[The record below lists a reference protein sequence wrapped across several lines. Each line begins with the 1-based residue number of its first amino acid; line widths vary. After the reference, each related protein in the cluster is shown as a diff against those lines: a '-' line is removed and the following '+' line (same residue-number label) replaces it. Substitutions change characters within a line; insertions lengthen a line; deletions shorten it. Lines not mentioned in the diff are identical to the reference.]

1 MLAWFLGGVG
11 VIGNI
16 LGLHPGAARSF
27 LVPSTIFFV
36 LLQQQKW
43 CFVVFEEVP
52 YGYIYEIVNTVNGKT
67 YIGQRKLSCDRRWR
81 EYMGSGV
88 LIKAAIRKYGK
99 DKFVKRFICYGW
111 SHEDLNILEQSHITQ
126 AMDDGRAQYN
136 LFTGL
141 GAGGDTFSL
150 LSPQERKDAIRKMTT
165 TLNREDVRRKIRTS
179 YSDTISKK
187 YQHVF
192 DDKGD
197 EILEMYSRFISIKE
211 ISKTFSIPR
220 KRVRDYIES
229 RGVKIVHMNKKGE
242 SPKEILS
249 KRRETWSSKGCQVSR
264 FDSDGKRISPR
275 VDKKCEVCGA
285 SFTSSP
291 NKKFCSKKCR
301 NIGSPRDKF
310 DIDEDLLKS
319 YLAEGLDSKDI
330 CQIIGCKWRTLANIL
345 RRHNLSPKK
354 IRPEDAK
361 PFWVY

>member
-1 MLAWFLGGVG
+1 MIEDL
-11 VIGNI
+11 
-16 LGLHPGAARSF
+16 
-27 LVPSTIFFV
+27 
-36 LLQQQKW
+36 
-43 CFVVFEEVP
+43 P

-88 LIKAAIRKYGK
+88 LVKTAIRKYGK

-150 LSPQERKDAIRKMTT
+150 LSPQERKDAIRKMTA
-165 TLNREDVRRKIRTS
+165 TLNRAEVREKIRTS
-179 YSDTISKK
+179 HSNTISKK
-187 YQHVF
+187 YQHMF

-249 KRRETWSSKGCQVSR
+249 RRRETWSSKGCQVSR
-264 FDSDGKRISPR
+264 FNSDG
-275 VDKKCEVCGA
+275 
-285 SFTSSP
+285 
-291 NKKFCSKKCR
+291 
-301 NIGSPRDKF
+301 
-310 DIDEDLLKS
+310 
-319 YLAEGLDSKDI
+319 
-330 CQIIGCKWRTLANIL
+330 
-345 RRHNLSPKK
+345 
-354 IRPEDAK
+354 
-361 PFWVY
+361 